1 MATASAAP
9 GPSGMQQVDLT
20 KLGLHQLAQLKQQL
34 DQVHIYFSIL
44 LFNGYSIMAHYKQI
58 LLNFRI

>member
-34 DQVHIYFSIL
+34 DQVHIYFSI
-44 LFNGYSIMAHYKQI
+44 
-58 LLNFRI
+58 